1 METKWLEDFVSLAET
16 RSFSRS
22 AQLRHVTQ
30 PAFSRRIQAL
40 EAWAGTDL
48 VDRSSYPTRLTP
60 AGETL
65 HSESLL
71 MLQALQSTRA
81 TLRGHTTAGKDVIE
95 FAVPH
100 TMAFT
105 FFPTWM
111 SSLREEF
118 GPIKSRLIAL
128 NVHDAV
134 LRLVE
139 GSCDVLIAYYHSS
152 QPFQLD
158 ADRYEMVVLGEEKLM
173 PFTRPGVDGRP
184 QQLLPGRSAQPLP
197 YLGYASGAYFS
208 RVVELM
214 LKQCSTPIHLNRV
227 YETDMAEGLKAMAV
241 EGHGV
246 AFLPLSA
253 VQGELRNQ
261 KLVSALPADLQGLS
275 MTMEIRAYREKPAG
289 GRAEGG
295 AAAAGRARSTSR
307 AVREGVG
314 ANGKRAADAL
324 WAYLQA
330 HQKVAVPQMG
340 A

>member
-65 HSESLL
+65 YAQSLE

-81 TLRGHTTAGKDVIE
+81 MLRGHSAAGQDVIE

-100 TMAFT
+100 TLAFT
-105 FFPTWM
+105 FFPAWV
-111 SSLREEF
+111 SSLREKF

-134 LRLVE
+134 MRLVE
-139 GSCDVLIAYYHSS
+139 GGCDLLIAYHHPS
-152 QPFQLD
+152 QPLQLD
-158 ADRYEMVVLGEEKLM
+158 ADRYQMVTLGQEVLSPYSRADAQGQPLFRM
-173 PFTRPGVDGRP
+173 PGTAG
-184 QQLLPGRSAQPLP
+184 QPLP
-197 YLGYASGAYFS
+197 YLGYAPGAYLG
-208 RVVELM
+208 RVTDLI
-214 LKQCSTPIHLNRV
+214 LKQAGTAIHLDRV
-227 YETDMAEGLKAMAV
+227 YETDMAEGLKVMAL

-246 AFLPLSA
+246 AFLPHSA
-253 VQGELRNQ
+253 VRKELRSK
-261 KLVSALPADLQGLS
+261 KLVSAAPPGMNGLEL
-275 MTMEIRAYREKPAG
+275 TMEVRAYREKPM
-289 GRAEGG
+289 
-295 AAAAGRARSTSR
+295 
-307 AVREGVG
+307 
-314 ANGKRAADAL
+314 GKEAPKGTAQAL
-324 WAYLQA
+324 WTYLA
-330 HQKVAVPQMG
+330 ASGKS
-340 A
+340 

>member
-65 HSESLL
+65 YAQSLE

-81 TLRGHTTAGKDVIE
+81 MLRGHSAAAQDVIE

-100 TMAFT
+100 SLAFT
-105 FFPTWM
+105 FFPAWV
-111 SSLREEF
+111 SSLRERF

-134 LRLVE
+134 MRLVE
-139 GSCDVLIAYYHSS
+139 GNCDLLIAFHHAS

-158 ADRYEMVVLGEEKLM
+158 ADRYETVSLGQEVLAPYVKPDALGLPM
-173 PFTRPGVDGRP
+173 FR
-184 QQLLPGRSAQPLP
+184 LPGRAGQPLP
-197 YLGYASGAYFS
+197 YLGYAPGAYLG
-208 RVVELM
+208 RIVDGI
-214 LKQCSTPIHLNRV
+214 LKQSRTAIHLDRV
-227 YETDMAEGLKAMAV
+227 YETDMAEGLKAMAL
-241 EGHGV
+241 EGHGI
-246 AFLPLSA
+246 AFLP
-253 VQGELRNQ
+253 QGSVRKELRTR
-261 KLVSALPADLQGLS
+261 KLVPAAPPELTGLEAV
-275 MTMEIRAYREKPAG
+275 MDIRACRERPQGKAVPKG
-289 GRAEGG
+289 S
-295 AAAAGRARSTSR
+295 AAALWDFLVATGAR
-307 AVREGVG
+307 
-314 ANGKRAADAL
+314 
-324 WAYLQA
+324 
-330 HQKVAVPQMG
+330 
-340 A
+340 